1 MSATYIGSQFVTTNV
16 SYRQKNDGVIEY
28 QKRVLYRGDQTSI
41 CAPSIGDVVDG
52 FPVVGV
58 SLVITDGAFSE
69 LNIKG
74 ESSSA
79 GGGGS
84 SGFVAGQLLRDAT
97 NSTSEE
103 PITTAI
109 NFTSATSGLASII
122 DSAGGVV
129 TQGQT
134 VTAGTGSIFTEDGEF
149 VGFTKNAKKNLFGIQ
164 SYLNPALSHRRRF
177 STTTKP
183 SLSAVGRIVN
193 SAGDFPTI
201 ENGRTWLCTNITY
214 VLRGDTYE
222 VTQEFRAS
230 GRQGW
235 NVYIYG
241 SPVSA
246 PSTS

>member
-1 MSATYIGSQFVTTNV
+1 MSATYIGSQSVTTNV
-16 SYRQKNDGVIEY
+16 SYRQRNDGVIEY
-28 QKRVLYRGDQTSI
+28 QKIVLYRGDQTSVSF
-41 CAPSIGDVVDG
+41 PSIGDTEDG
-52 FPVVGV
+52 FPIVGV

-69 LNIKG
+69 LTIKG

-79 GGGGS
+79 GGG
-84 SGFVAGQLLRDAT
+84 SGFGAGQLLRDAT

-109 NFTSATSGLASII
+109 NFTSATAGLPSII

-149 VGFTKNAKKNLFGIQ
+149 VGFTQNAKKNLFGVQ

-193 SAGDFPTI
+193 SAADFPQLET
-201 ENGRTWLCTNITY
+201 GRTWLCTNITY